1 VGGGVRVKVIE
12 FVQSSKDSRPHAT
25 QLRQLLDVSGS
36 VCYCAFF
43 EKQNYKF
50 IIFFGNFLVVFENIR
65 LFFYH
70 ENIILMFYFK
80 KYLFFYLKFFLLL
93 F

>member
-43 EKQNYKF
+43 EKQNKNK
-50 IIFFGNFLVVFENIR
+50 IINL
-65 LFFYH
+65 
-70 ENIILMFYFK
+70 
-80 KYLFFYLKFFLLL
+80 
-93 F
+93 

>member
-43 EKQNYKF
+43 EKQNK
-50 IIFFGNFLVVFENIR
+50 FGNFLVVFENIG
-65 LFFYH
+65 LF
-70 ENIILMFYFK
+70 LP
-80 KYLFFYLKFFLLL
+80 
-93 F
+93 